1 MDARNQV
8 WQPLFLATG
17 QDRVGIVPP
26 APPHWSSPDSKRY
39 RCPMA
44 DLQKIVDDL
53 SKLSVLEAAG
63 LAKMLEE
70 KWGGVGGGDRR
81 IMLFE
86 DRERT
91 RKEPLR
97 RGETLF
103 DFYDSCASPGYDE
116 LRSVVNGWLAPMPA
130 DARNELITR

>member
-1 MDARNQV
+1 MARGD
-8 WQPLFLATG
+8 L
-17 QDRVGIVPP
+17 DR
-26 APPHWSSPDSKRY
+26 SNRQ

-91 RKEPLR
+91 RQEPLR
-97 RGETLF
+97 RAEHLF
-103 DFYDSCASPGYDE
+103 YFYESCARPGQAE
-116 LRSVVNGWLAPMPA
+116 TRSAGIGWIAP
-130 DARNELITR
+130 